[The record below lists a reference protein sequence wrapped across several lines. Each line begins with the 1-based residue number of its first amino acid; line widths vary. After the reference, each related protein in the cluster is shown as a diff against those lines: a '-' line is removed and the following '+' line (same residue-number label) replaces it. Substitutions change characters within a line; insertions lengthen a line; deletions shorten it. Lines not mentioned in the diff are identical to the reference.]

1 MKKFI
6 VMTLILALL
15 TSNFTL
21 VSAASSSKKGDTENR
36 DNLIELGFTDDEI
49 NNFTDKEIDEFS
61 KLEGT
66 IVSKKTTYTRISPDG
81 ISTEISKKEAVK
93 EAEEINKKNQEIVSD
108 DLVTTNETSTGSAT
122 NLLLEQT
129 VTVSSLNNGQYFIKN
144 SFKWLTNSLSRFTDV
159 LAISHSTSLSNN
171 SSNAGAVYLY
181 DWKVSNGYPNSGS
194 TGTKTNQITSI
205 KKSSST
211 GFAWAI
217 DLRLNNPNIAGTTA
231 TNHRGYAFMI
241 VNKTPSNF
249 TGYANAYGHYFHQK
263 IKLSGTMSISINGA
277 SVDVTP
283 TLYFTEA
290 NNNPNVQFYVR

>member
-1 MKKFI
+1 MKKLI
-6 VMTLILALL
+6 IMALILAMLA
-15 TSNFTL
+15 SNFNL
-21 VSAASSSKKGDTENR
+21 VLAKSGRNEETDTR
-36 DNLIELGFTDDEI
+36 DNLIELGFTEEEI
-49 NNFTDKEIDEFS
+49 NNFSDDEFDKFS
-61 KLEGT
+61 KLKGI

-81 ISTEISKKEAVK
+81 TSTELNKKEALK
-93 EAEEINKKNQEIVSD
+93 EAAEINKKNKETIEDNQ
-108 DLVTTNETSTGSAT
+108 VTTNETSTKRAT

-144 SFKWLTNSLSRFTDV
+144 SFKWLTNSLSRYTDV

-171 SSNAGAVYLY
+171 SSNTGAVYLY
-181 DWKVSNGYPNSGS
+181 DWKVSNGYPNAGT
-194 TGTKTNQITSI
+194 TGTKTNVISSI

-217 DLRLNNPNIAGTTA
+217 DLKLNNPDIKGTTA
-231 TNHRGYAFMI
+231 TNHRGYAYMI

-263 IKLSGTMSISINGA
+263 LKLSGTMSISINGA
-277 SVDVTP
+277 SVNVTP

-290 NNNPNVQFYVR
+290 NNNPNVQFYIR